1 MLGTKGQLRYS
12 PISIKSEKLE
22 KSQISIDQYDE
33 SIFSVISKFK
43 IIQKLN
49 FFEDTRKSLQ
59 EIKKYM
65 NSTFKSLYKKQ

>member
-1 MLGTKGQLRYS
+1 MLDTKRQLRYS